1 MAEAARA
8 SHTDP
13 LDESRW
19 ASLASLAPRSIN
31 FRFRR
36 VTSCNRGSSGEFFL
50 LSSVPS
56 LEDGLISSWGRRSIV
71 GGGGSP
77 EVGDLE
83 GVRDLK
89 RGK

>member
-36 VTSCNRGSSGEFFL
+36 VTSCNREFFL

-56 LEDGLISSWGRRSIV
+56 LEEDCRSSWGRRSIV

-83 GVRDLK
+83 GVRDLE

>member
-36 VTSCNRGSSGEFFL
+36 VTSCNREFFL
-50 LSSVPS
+50 LLSVPS
-56 LEDGLISSWGRRSIV
+56 LEKDCRSSWGRRSIV